1 MRIPIAKEGYPFIA
15 IALVLFV
22 GAHLIFGVSAIAGV
36 FSALLILV
44 VNFFRDP
51 ERVIPVGDDIVVSPA
66 DGRVIRIEK
75 VKDERFTGEEKIL
88 VSIFMNVFNVH
99 VQRSPVTGTVK
110 KVQYNKGK
118 FINAS
123 FEKASLDNEQN
134 AIILEDKRGRT
145 LVSNQIAGLVA
156 RRIICYVKENDQLQM
171 GERYGIIRFGSRLD
185 VYLPLDAEVQVKIG
199 DKPRAGSTIIAK
211 W

>member
-22 GAHLIFGVSAIAGV
+22 GAHLIFGFSAIAGV

-51 ERVIPVGDDIVVSPA
+51 ERIIPQGDDIVVSPA

-75 VKDERFTGEEKIL
+75 VKDERFTGEERIL